1 MASGGR
7 ADGTGGGSQP
17 SPVLTHDCL
26 TPEAGRPLT
35 TGPQELVSDS
45 FCSSQSSSGDLALRL
60 GLTLREAEVQ
70 RKLSLGPDAS
80 VDRLRGHRSFKNG
93 DQTLMRLPARR
104 SKSYESTTCRAF
116 HPASEP
122 IHGTIRGQQAWPR
135 YVGVTRR
142 CDRTATCPGKRG
154 IRRVATEGDHG
165 RAI

>member
-70 RKLSLGPDAS
+70 RLLSVAPSLRNHGLGHIA
-80 VDRLRGHRSFKNG
+80 VVG
-93 DQTLMRLPARR
+93 A
-104 SKSYESTTCRAF
+104 
-116 HPASEP
+116 HPASP
-122 IHGTIRGQQAWPR
+122 STAGKSVLLTSLMAAAAAGGACPQASDKHRPTSIERLLPCGWTDRCRHKPDIQSPHSQPR
-135 YVGVTRR
+135 SG
-142 CDRTATCPGKRG
+142 P
-154 IRRVATEGDHG
+154 
-165 RAI
+165 